1 MKLRALISGF
11 LGLWLFLGFFVSLP
25 VNSTAMAAE
34 QPTLTV
40 AELPQTIAAE
50 DEVKT
55 AVDGFLQAI
64 PRGYYTVKKVKALKN
79 LMKGRRQALLVDVR
93 EPSEYNSGH
102 IAGAINLP
110 LRTLTQNLDQIPKN
124 QPVVLYCTTGYRTA
138 MGVMSLRLLGYDNV
152 RGFPPSIQGWKE
164 AGEPVER

>member
-1 MKLRALISGF
+1 MKLRVLISGF

-25 VNSTAMAAE
+25 VNSIATAAE

-40 AELPQTIAAE
+40 AQSPQTIAAE

-64 PRGYYTVKKVKALKN
+64 PRGYYTVKNVKALKN
-79 LMKGRRQALLVDVR
+79 LMQGRKQALLVDVR

-164 AGEPVER
+164 AGEPVE